1 MRISIVLFLLTFL
14 TLSAFSKPLEKRN
27 TIIHRVVGTP
37 PVVDGQL
44 TDSAWTRVSWISSF
58 TQFRPTEGKSPTQKT
73 AFKLLY
79 DNEFIYVM
87 IWAKDSSPDSISYRL
102 SRRDQGDGDA
112 VGVEFDSYNDHRTSF
127 SFWVNAAGTKVDYT
141 VSNDGNEDETW
152 DPIWYV
158 KTSHDSTGWYA
169 EAKIPLTEL
178 RFKADDGQVWGLQV
192 GRIIFRNQETSLW
205 QPASREQSG
214 WVSQYGILNWDGK
227 VSPHRT
233 ASFTPFFVAKT
244 DRYATDGEDPFLK
257 LGHKETAKAGFDA
270 RLGLTNNLIL
280 DMTVNPD
287 FGQVEADPSQLN
299 LSAFE
304 TYRKEQRPFFIEGK
318 NIFNFPLVFG
328 DGDLGNES
336 LFYSRRIGRS
346 PQNDPELADG
356 EYVDKPNFTNI
367 IGAAKITGKSSNG
380 LSVGILE
387 SVTDRT
393 NATIDLNGSRRQV
406 EVEPLTNY
414 AVGRVEK
421 DLNGGNTQIGGMVTS
436 TIRNIDSPQ
445 INSLHRSAHAAGIN
459 FNHSWKDKKW
469 YFSFNS
475 YMSHVEGD
483 SSAIVSTQESSA
495 HYFQRPDAANV
506 RLDSS
511 RRQLTGSG
519 GKLEFGKSSG
529 KFLFMLASAWKSPQL
544 ELNDLGFMRQ
554 ANSILEVFWMG
565 YRINEPFSIF
575 RNVGL
580 NFNQWNNW
588 DYGGTFL
595 SYGGNINV
603 HATFKNLWSAG
614 FGSNFNSDEHSLSL
628 LRGGPTFITPANL
641 NYWLFIESNE
651 QKKLVFSANY
661 YRQWGIN
668 SNFILEWGLNTSI
681 TYKPFSRASISI
693 NPEYDESYN
702 QLQYYDTYTLET
714 VSRYLLATIHQK
726 LFSLSFRLNVS
737 ITPDLSI
744 QYWGQPFVAAVKYDQ
759 YKVATNTNSTNYSE
773 RFHLLTNQ
781 QLGFN
786 SADNTYAIDENVDGT
801 VEYPMD
807 NPDFNTKE
815 FLSNLVIRWEYIPGS
830 TIYLVWSQSRDSY
843 AETGRFNFRPNMK
856 DLFNDHPRNIFL
868 IKFSY
873 RFSR

>member
-1 MRISIVLFLLTFL
+1 MRIPSIFFLLLLITFGA
-14 TLSAFSKPLEKRN
+14 TAKPLEKKS
-27 TIIHRVVGTP
+27 TVITKVVGAP

-44 TDSAWTRVSWISSF
+44 TDTAWSHVRWVSNF
-58 TQFRPTEGKSPTQKT
+58 TEFRPSEGKNPHQQT

-79 DNEFIYVM
+79 DNDYIYVA
-87 IWAKDSSPDSISYRL
+87 IWAKDTSPDSISLRL

-112 VGVEFDSYNDHRTSF
+112 VGVEFDSYYDHRTAF
-127 SFWVNAAGTKVDYT
+127 AFWVNAAGTKIDYAI
-141 VSNDGNEDETW
+141 SNDGNEDGTW
-152 DPIWYV
+152 DPIWWV
-158 KTSHDSTGWYA
+158 KTSHDNTGWYA

-227 VSPHRT
+227 VSPRRT
-233 ASFTPFFVAKT
+233 ASITPYVVAST
-244 DRYATDGEDPFLK
+244 DRYAKDGEDPFLK
-257 LGHKETAKAGFDA
+257 SGHLETVKAGFDA
-270 RLGLTNNLIL
+270 RLGLTNNLTL
-280 DMTVNPD
+280 DLTVNPD

-304 TYRKEQRPFFIEGK
+304 TYFREQRPFFIEGK
-318 NIFNFPLVFG
+318 NIFNFPLMFG

-356 EYVDKPNFTNI
+356 EYIDKPSFTNI

-380 LSVGILE
+380 LSVGVLE

-421 DLNGGNTQIGGMVTS
+421 DLDGGNTQIGGMITS
-436 TIRNIDSPQ
+436 TIRNIDSPD
-445 INSLHRSAHAAGIN
+445 INFLHRSAHTAGIN
-459 FNHSWKDKKW
+459 FNHSWMDKKW
-469 YFSFNS
+469 YISFNS

-483 SSAIVSTQESSA
+483 SSAIISTQESSA
-495 HYFQRPDAANV
+495 HYFQRPDANNV

-529 KFLFMLASAWKSPQL
+529 KLLFMLASAWKSP
-544 ELNDLGFMRQ
+544 EVEVNDLGFMHQ
-554 ANSILEVFWMG
+554 ANNILEVFWMG

-575 RNVGL
+575 RSAGL
-580 NFNQWNNW
+580 NFNQWNSW

-603 HATFKNLWSAG
+603 NATFKNLWSAG
-614 FGSNFNSDEHSLSL
+614 FGSNYNADELSQSL
-628 LRGGPTFITPANL
+628 LRGGPSFIIPANL
-641 NYWLFIESNE
+641 NYWIFGESNQ
-651 QKKLVFSANY
+651 QKKMVLSANY
-661 YRQWGIN
+661 YRQWGIS
-668 SNFILEWGLNTSI
+668 SNFMLEWGLYTSI
-681 TYKPFSRASISI
+681 SYKPLSQVSISI
-693 NPEYDESYN
+693 DPGYSESSN
-702 QLQYYDTYTLET
+702 QLQYYDSYTLGTE
-714 VSRYLLATIHQK
+714 SRYLLASIHQK
-726 LFSLSFRLNVS
+726 QFNLSFRLNVS
-737 ITPDLSI
+737 LTPDLSI
-744 QYWGQPFVAAVKYDQ
+744 QYWGQPFVAAVKYSQ
-759 YKVATNTNSTNYSE
+759 FKVATNTKSKKYSE
-773 RFHLLTNQ
+773 RFHLLTPQ
-781 QLGFN
+781 QIIFDSGN
-786 SADNTYAIDENVDGT
+786 NVYSIDENGDGNVD
-801 VEYPMD
+801 YPMD

-815 FLSNLVIRWEYIPGS
+815 FLSNLVLRWEYIPGS
-830 TIYLVWSQSRDSY
+830 TLYLVWSQSRDNY
-843 AETGRFNFRPNMK
+843 AETGNFNFRPNMK

-868 IKFSY
+868 IKLSY
-873 RFSR
+873 RFSS